1 MIELLLRIGERE
13 VRIGRILAALIKLLS
28 DADAPT
34 VIDNARATG
43 DQRIPAGLV
52 HRAIITEND
61 AVLRARIAVFRADDL
76 CVERHAVHLATIAV
90 AGSDA
95 THMGTV

>member
-1 MIELLLRIGERE
+1 M
-13 VRIGRILAALIKLLS
+13 RIGRILAALIKLLS

-52 HRAIITEND
+52 HRAIVTEND
-61 AVLRARIAVFRADDL
+61 AVFRPGVAVFRADDL

-90 AGSDA
+90 AGSDTA
-95 THMGTV
+95 HMGTV